1 MKKWIVEIRKS
12 MMGKQICS
20 DERMIFIS
28 IDEEEAQVADAIML
42 WT

>member
-1 MKKWIVEIRKS
+1 
-12 MMGKQICS
+12 MMGKQLCS

-42 WT
+42 